1 MHRLSRLL
9 ALQPCRRNF
18 APALRVPLSAT
29 LSATSS
35 RALASK
41 DGPQTPLPDAD
52 PQVAAARSFLS
63 TLSPA
68 TIPRS
73 LCTLTFSRSSGPG
86 GQNVNKISSKAT
98 LRLPLSSLLPLLPS
112 LLHVALRSSSYLA
125 PASGDL
131 VISSDASRKQADN
144 VENCYRKLYQLVEG
158 VGRDVVPGETSV
170 EQREKV
176 VRLQKAE
183 AVGRRKLKEFQGKKK
198 AARRGGVRGDD

>member
-1 MHRLSRLL
+1 MYRLSRLL
-9 ALQPCRRNF
+9 T
-18 APALRVPLSAT
+18 LRPRLIACHSAT
-29 LSATSS
+29 RSPQPPPRFASS
-35 RALASK
+35 ISHS
-41 DGPQTPLPDAD
+41 QTPLPDTD
-52 PQVAAARSFLS
+52 PQIALARSFLS
-63 TLSPA
+63 SLSPT

-98 LRLPLSSLLPLLPS
+98 LRLPLSSLLPLLPT
-112 LLHVALRSSSYLA
+112 LLHAPLRSSSYLA
-125 PASGDL
+125 PSTGDL

-158 VGRDVVPGETSV
+158 IGRDVVPGETSV

-183 AVGRRKLKEFQGKKK
+183 AVGRRKMKEFQGKKK
-198 AARRGGVRGDD
+198 AARRGAQGGDD